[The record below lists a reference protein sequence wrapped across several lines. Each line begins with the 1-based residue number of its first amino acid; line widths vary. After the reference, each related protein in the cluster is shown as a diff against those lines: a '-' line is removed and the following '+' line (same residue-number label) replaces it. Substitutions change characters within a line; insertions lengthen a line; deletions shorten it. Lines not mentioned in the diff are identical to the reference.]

1 MVIIKSDTSNRPR
14 LTYEDFLFWF
24 RAIFEKIDAE
34 RKAVVVVFFRKELK
48 LKTSLCL
55 TPQRQ
60 EISLRPE
67 NLDVK
72 VEM

>member
-1 MVIIKSDTSNRPR
+1 MVVIKSDTSNRPR
-14 LTYEDFLFWF
+14 LIYEDFLLWF
-24 RAIFEKIDAE
+24 QAIFEKIDAE

-48 LKTSLCL
+48 LKPSLCL
-55 TPQRQ
+55 TPQRH